1 MWVSKIAAGHAPV
14 PNSGD
19 RPAQPMDSPPEP
31 RPGTALPSLVAL
43 GQDRPDVSGTAFVAP
58 GAVLIGRVTIGAE
71 ASPAR

>member
-14 PNSGD
+14 RTVEIG
-19 RPAQPMDSPPEP
+19 RPSLWTARLNP
-31 RPGTALPSLVAL
+31 ALPSLVAL

>member
-1 MWVSKIAAGHAPV
+1 
-14 PNSGD
+14 
-19 RPAQPMDSPPEP
+19 MDSPPEP

-58 GAVLIGRVTIGAE
+58 GAVLIGRVTIRAE